1 MRSLALVLLSLLA
14 SCEATDTDPADVRVL
29 RGATLIDGTGG
40 TPLDDAVVVIV
51 DGRIAA
57 VGRDG
62 EVAIPDGALV
72 EDLTGSFLIPGLI
85 DVHAHAL
92 VPTCDGRG
100 FDEALSER
108 LVAALLRFGI
118 TTARSPATPTALGVA
133 LRDRIAAGEV
143 PGPRL
148 LVAGELID
156 GRETTPE
163 AARAEVD
170 AQAAAGVDAVK
181 LYSRLSAE
189 AVRAG
194 VEAAHAHGLPVI
206 GHLQRTSWTE
216 GLAAGVDHL
225 THAAPWTEEMLAPT
239 DRAGYRAAQ
248 VAHGPMRARI
258 DWLESLD
265 PDGPEVDAVVGDL
278 VRRRIPLDP
287 TLVAYDTKFS
297 TDGTRPVAARYRNDP
312 DRDAAGGL
320 PALWD
325 ACGAETD
332 AWTPDDFR
340 RAEAAWPTL
349 LALVRRYHEAGV
361 LLTAGS
367 DTPNTWVIPGAGL
380 HRELE
385 LLVDAGLPPADV
397 LRIATRNGAE
407 ALGLLAEVGTVE
419 VGKRADLVLL
429 TADPLASISN
439 TRRIAW
445 VMQGGARISRAAED

>member
-14 SCEATDTDPADVRVL
+14 GCEAPPIGPSETTVRVL

-40 TPLDDAVVVIV
+40 PPLADAVVVV
-51 DGRIAA
+51 ADGRIEA

-62 EVAIPDGALV
+62 EVAIPDGARV
-72 EDLTGSFLIPGLI
+72 DDLAGGFLIPGLI

-92 VPTCDGRG
+92 VPTCDGAG

-108 LVAALLRFGI
+108 LVAALLRFGV
-118 TTARSPATPTALGVA
+118 TTARSPATPTARGVA
-133 LRDRIAAGEV
+133 LRDRIAAGAI

-163 AARAEVD
+163 AVRVEVD
-170 AQAAAGVDAVK
+170 AQAAAGVDFVK
-181 LYSRLSAE
+181 LYSRLSPE

-216 GLAAGVDHL
+216 GLSAGIDQL
-225 THAAPWTEEMLAPT
+225 THAAPWTAEMLAPA
-239 DRAGYRAAQ
+239 DRAGYRDA
-248 VAHGPMRARI
+248 VARRGPMRARI
-258 DWLESLD
+258 DWLEALD
-265 PDGPEVDAVVGDL
+265 PDGPEVGAVVDAL
-278 VRRRIPLDP
+278 VRQRVPLDP
-287 TLVAYDTKFS
+287 TLVAFDTKFS
-297 TDGTRPVAARYRNDP
+297 TDGTRPVAARYRDHP
-312 DRDAAGGL
+312 DRDAAEGL
-320 PALWD
+320 PALWET
-325 ACGAETD
+325 CGAETD
-332 AWTPDDFR
+332 AWTPDAFR

-361 LLTAGS
+361 RLTAGS
-367 DTPNTWVIPGAGL
+367 DTPNTWVIPGEGL

-385 LLVDAGLPPADV
+385 LLADAGLPPADV

-419 VGKRADLVLL
+419 AGKRADLVLL

-445 VMQGGARISRAAED
+445 VMQGGERVER

>member
-1 MRSLALVLLSLLA
+1 MRSLALALLSLLA
-14 SCEATDTDPADVRVL
+14 GCEASPAAPSETNVRVL

-40 TPLDDAVVVIV
+40 PRLDDAVVVLD

-62 EVAIPDGALV
+62 EVAVPDGAHV
-72 EDLTGSFLIPGLI
+72 EDVTGGFLIPGLI

-92 VPTCDGRG
+92 VPTCDGTG

-108 LVAALLRFGI
+108 LVAALLHFGI
-118 TTARSPATPTALGVA
+118 TTARSPATPTALGIA
-133 LRDRIAAGEV
+133 LRDRIAAGEI

-156 GRETTPE
+156 GRETTP
-163 AARAEVD
+163 AAVRAEID
-170 AQAAAGVDAVK
+170 AQAAAGVDVVK
-181 LYSRLSAE
+181 LYSRLSPE

-206 GHLQRTSWTE
+206 GHLQQTSWTE
-216 GLAAGVDHL
+216 GLAAGIDQL
-225 THAAPWTEEMLAPT
+225 THAAPWTEEMLAPA

-248 VAHGPMRARI
+248 ATHGPMRARI

-265 PDGPEVDAVVGDL
+265 PDGPEVGAVVADL
-278 VRRRIPLDP
+278 VRRRVPLDP

-297 TDGTRPVAARYRNDP
+297 TDGAQPVAARYRNDP
-312 DRDAAGGL
+312 DRDAAEGL

-325 ACGAETD
+325 GCGAETD
-332 AWTPDDFR
+332 AWTPADFR
-340 RAEAAWPTL
+340 RAETAWPTL

-367 DTPNTWVIPGAGL
+367 DTPNTWVVPGVGL
-380 HRELE
+380 HHELE

-397 LRIATRNGAE
+397 LRIATHNGAE

-439 TRRIAW
+439 TRRVAW
-445 VMQGGARISRAAED
+445 VMQGGEHVD